1 MGKPRREGRDLR
13 IGIREARARQSSRV
27 GELMHREK
35 SSVLARAQTSV
46 ARFLHRPLPPETI
59 PLDGLYVERAMNSNG
74 LLSKDAK
81 EARFSKFPGNLIEQ
95 GHRHVE
101 NRLIYLF
108 Q

>member
-1 MGKPRREGRDLR
+1 
-13 IGIREARARQSSRV
+13 
-27 GELMHREK
+27 MHREK

-59 PLDGLYVERAMNSNG
+59 SLDGLYVERAMNSNG

-81 EARFSKFPGNLIEQ
+81 EARLSKFPSNLIEQ